1 MKNLKFK
8 AIGFIFLFMCIAY
21 ITARNHETTQAISLI
36 MPAFGLIAITVI
48 LIWGEDDI

>member
-21 ITARNHETTQAISLI
+21 ITARTYEATQGMSLV